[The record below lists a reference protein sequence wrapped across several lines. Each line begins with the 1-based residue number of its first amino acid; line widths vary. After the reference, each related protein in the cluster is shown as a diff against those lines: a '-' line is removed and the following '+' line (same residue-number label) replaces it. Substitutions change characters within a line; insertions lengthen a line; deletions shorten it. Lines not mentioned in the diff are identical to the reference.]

1 MSITHPLILGQTQVG
16 SAKVSSGETLERIF
30 FVRTNSDCILFTA
43 LANSNHVSLLPI
55 AFFMIEFIAQHFS
68 WMLDPTVLVRQ
79 TLAGISN
86 GMLLFLIS
94 AGLSLIFGVQRILN
108 FAHGA
113 LFMLGALVA
122 VSLANVMGEG
132 GASFSLILVCSM
144 VALAALGALIEWGLL
159 RRVYNAAHELQLLVT
174 FALVFIVGD
183 LAKLIWGNED
193 RSMSAPQLLT
203 GASHVLGITFPTYR
217 LFLIFSGVTVALA
230 LWLLLHKTR
239 WGILIR
245 AASNDR
251 VILGALGVNTS
262 WLYTSVFALGAAL
275 SGLGGA
281 LAAPA
286 LSVGPGL
293 HVQVIIDAFVVVVI
307 GGMGSVMGALVA
319 SLLVGVINAF
329 GVLAFPDWSV
339 VMTFA
344 FMAVVL
350 IVRPWGL
357 FGSPE

>member
-1 MSITHPLILGQTQVG
+1 MIDFIGQ
-16 SAKVSSGETLERIF
+16 
-30 FVRTNSDCILFTA
+30 N
-43 LANSNHVSLLPI
+43 
-55 AFFMIEFIAQHFS
+55 FS
-68 WMLDPTVLVRQ
+68 WMLEPSVLVRQ

-86 GMLLFLIS
+86 GMMLFLIS

-113 LFMLGALVA
+113 LFMLGSFAA
-122 VSLANVMGEG
+122 VSLSSVLGEG
-132 GASFSLILVCSM
+132 GFSYSMTLVISM
-144 VALAALGALIEWGLL
+144 VVLAVLGILIESILL
-159 RRVYNAAHELQLLVT
+159 RRIYNAPHELQLLVT
-174 FALVFIVGD
+174 FALVFILGD
-183 LAKLIWGNED
+183 VVKIIWGNED
-193 RSMSAPQLLT
+193 RSMSAPSLLT
-203 GASHVLGITFPTYR
+203 GASHLLGITFPTYR
-217 LFLIFSGVTVALA
+217 LFLIFAGVFVALM

-239 WGILIR
+239 WGIFIR

-251 VILGALGVNTS
+251 VILGALGVNTK
-262 WLYTSVFALGAAL
+262 WLYTSVFSLGAAL

-307 GGMGSVMGALVA
+307 GGMGSVIGALVA

-344 FMAVVL
+344 FMALVL
-350 IVRPWGL
+350 IFRPWGF
-357 FGSPE
+357 FGSPD